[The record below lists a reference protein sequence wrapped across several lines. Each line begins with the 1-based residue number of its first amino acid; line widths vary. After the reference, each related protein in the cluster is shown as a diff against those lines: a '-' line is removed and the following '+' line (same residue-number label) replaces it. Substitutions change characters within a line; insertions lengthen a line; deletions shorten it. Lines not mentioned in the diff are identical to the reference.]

1 MFYCLVIHGHNVIIY
16 RYALDMTDGSLAR
29 VTRLNVI
36 YLYWFCTVVVTDYH
50 RFNGLKQIYYFT
62 VLETKSVKG
71 VSLG

>member
-1 MFYCLVIHGHNVIIY
+1 MIHEHNVIIY
-16 RYALDMTDGSLAR
+16 RYALDMTDGNLAR

-36 YLYWFCTVVVTDYH
+36 YLCWFCMVVVTDYH

-62 VLETKSVKG
+62 VLETKSAKR